1 MTDPTDPTPDRIA
14 PVLRTIGQ
22 TLARGAQA
30 VRRGVYAL
38 DVPLRLADARDDIRA
53 LEIDRRAAALAKKGG
68 SAARRAAGLARV
80 RARRAADTGGPALR
94 DAWTT
99 SAARLA
105 MLTSDARTKG
115 NTAKPDPMAR
125 PADLPPISAPAASPS
140 SISAA
145 VAAAAAARPAAL
157 KSAPPPTPLPLFAA
171 DGTAAPLPP
180 PAAPGTTAPSAAASA
195 PASTGPTPP
204 PTAPASPHATATAAH
219 GTSSANSSATASTS
233 HPTTTHSTA
242 HATAAAPTTHA
253 TAAPSPSATVGT
265 PTPARWLE
273 DRKTQMTIGIGS
285 LAIAGMAVALAA
297 APPAGGANSPAP
309 GTAAFGEAVR
319 AYILE
324 HPEIIPEAV
333 AKLQQRDTDAVLT
346 SNRAALQTPFSGAWA
361 GAANG
366 DVVLV
371 EFTDYACGFCRAS
384 VRDIDRLIA
393 EDPKLKIVYR
403 EIPILGAGSEQ
414 AATLALAAARQG
426 RHAAIH
432 RGLFAAGSPSD
443 AKSAQ
448 VIAAARLD
456 PAAVAR
462 DRADPVVAKEIA
474 DNLALART
482 IGLTGTPTFVVGNRI
497 LSGAVGYD
505 TLKQAI
511 ADARKAS

>member
-30 VRRGVYAL
+30 VRRGVDAL

-94 DAWTT
+94 QAWTSGT
-99 SAARLA
+99 ARLA
-105 MLTSDARTKG
+105 TLAPPRAPD
-115 NTAKPDPMAR
+115 KPADPMAR
-125 PADLPPISAPAASPS
+125 PTDLPPIPAPAAPPS

-145 VAAAAAARPAAL
+145 VAAAAAARSAAL
-157 KSAPPPTPLPLFAA
+157 KSAPPTTPLPLFAA

-180 PAAPGTTAPSAAASA
+180 PAASSTAAAPTAAA
-195 PASTGPTPP
+195 PPAPEPTGPTPP
-204 PTAPASPHATATAAH
+204 PTATASPHAAATAAH
-219 GTSSANSSATASTS
+219 GTSSASSSAAASTS
-233 HPTTTHSTA
+233 HPTATHSTA
-242 HATAAAPTTHA
+242 HAAAAAPATHDTPTT
-253 TAAPSPSATVGT
+253 SPSATVGT
-265 PTPARWLE
+265 YTTPARWLE

-297 APPAGGANSPAP
+297 APPTGAAP
-309 GTAAFGEAVR
+309 TPGSAAFGEAVR

-432 RGLFAAGSPSD
+432 RALFAAGSPSD

-511 ADARKAS
+511 ADARKG